1 MKIKAAVMGGFRAA
15 SVRIRQRNRPQLSL
29 LFLLASVSLP
39 PRPAGRQGTATHSVF
54 SLFSTEQLPQSRSFL
69 LPIFSTP
76 WPVVQ
81 AMARQM
87 LLATLQI
94 LSTSGQEAFLQNKA
108 PTEAPPLQIPVRSP

>member
-1 MKIKAAVMGGFRAA
+1 MVSERL
-15 SVRIRQRNRPQLSL
+15 LSEL
-29 LFLLASVSLP
+29 GNATVPSSLYSFSLP
-39 PRPAGRQGTATHSVF
+39 PSPSRHGQQEDKGTATHSVF

-87 LLATLQI
+87 LLATLPI

-108 PTEAPPLQIPVRSP
+108 PTEAQPLQIPVRSP